1 MANKL
6 AVMTAWL
13 ALIAVAAT
21 AAAQDRIKVGV
32 SGGDGE
38 MIWAKVKEVAKR
50 KGLDIDVVVFNDYL
64 LPNAALD
71 AGDLDANAF
80 QHRPFLD
87 NQVRTR
93 GYKIVAIADTIVEP
107 IGLYS
112 LKVKSLAGL
121 PDGASIG
128 IPNDP
133 SNGGRGLLLL
143 QQQGLIRLRDGVGI
157 LPTVRDIVANP
168 KKFKFRELD
177 AAQLPRSLPD
187 LDAAVINTNYAL
199 QARLRPGRDAIAIE
213 SRTNNPYGNVIA
225 VRARD
230 RDRPVFKVLVAAY
243 QSDETR
249 QFILTQFDGAILPV
263 F

>member
-1 MANKL
+1 
-6 AVMTAWL
+6 MTWRFIGLVGAL
-13 ALIAVAAT
+13 ALALSSIAAG
-21 AAAQDRIKVGV
+21 AQDRVKVGI

-38 MIWAKVKEVAKR
+38 LIWGKVKEIAQR
-50 KGLDIDVVVFNDYL
+50 QGLTLDLVVFNDYL

-71 AGDLDANAF
+71 GGDLDANAF

-87 NQVRTR
+87 NQVKTR

-112 LKVKSLAGL
+112 LKVKKPGDLKAGAL
-121 PDGASIG
+121 VG

-143 QQQGLIRLRDGVGI
+143 QQQGLIELRAGVGI
-157 LPTVRDIVANP
+157 LPSVRDVVKNQ
-168 KKFKFRELD
+168 KKLEFRELD
-177 AAQLPRSLPD
+177 AAQLPRALPD
-187 LDAAVINTNYAL
+187 LDAAIINTNYAL
-199 QARLRPGRDAIAIE
+199 QAQLLPGRDAIAIE

-225 VRARD
+225 VRAAD
-230 RDRPVFKVLVAAY
+230 KDKPVFKKLVSAY
-243 QSDETR
+243 QNEEVR
-249 QFILTQFDGAILPV
+249 RFILQRFGGAILPV

>member
-1 MANKL
+1 M
-6 AVMTAWL
+6 
-13 ALIAVAAT
+13 
-21 AAAQDRIKVGV
+21 
-32 SGGDGE
+32 
-38 MIWAKVKEVAKR
+38 
-50 KGLDIDVVVFNDYL
+50 
-64 LPNAALD
+64 
-71 AGDLDANAF
+71 
-80 QHRPFLD
+80 
-87 NQVRTR
+87 
-93 GYKIVAIADTIVEP
+93 
-107 IGLYS
+107 
-112 LKVKSLAGL
+112 
-121 PDGASIG
+121 
-128 IPNDP
+128 
-133 SNGGRGLLLL
+133 